1 MRKGFPIFCALSR
14 HAGFSAGFS
23 RPTKKGSA
31 IDPALKRR
39 AFRGPSGGRVS
50 ARWPEIPVAISE
62 TTRVNGGKLLYN
74 FRLKLFSSAIS
85 FRFNLMA
92 HIEPFR
98 ALRYDPERVS
108 IPQVVTQPYDKITPE
123 MREGYYAAS
132 PYNLVRVILGKEN
145 PGDHPGDNTYTRA
158 SQFFRDWR
166 KEGIFL
172 QDAEPSLYLYI
183 QRFTVPGKTTVM
195 ERRGIIALGR
205 IEDYSAEVVF
215 RHEQTLAKP
224 KADRLDL
231 LRATRAHFGQLFMLY
246 SDPGGEIEGLLVP
259 QGDPDLDTQD
269 EYGVSHRLWRIAD
282 ARVIEAVREKMHD
295 KNLVIADGHHRYETA
310 LNYRNEQRKEKGG
323 PRPDGSHAPHDLVM
337 MTLVNMD
344 SPGLLILPTHRVVH
358 GLESFSA
365 ANFREKASTYF
376 SVEEVDVSVDAAR
389 ASVILRE
396 AGRIGTA
403 LLAVAADRVFLLD
416 RARAVPVEL
425 FAGLSLRQQSLDVV
439 QLHKCL
445 LEGVLGISEEAIRDQ
460 KNVRYIRD
468 IGESMALVRSGAADV
483 AFLMNPARMS
493 QVRDIAF
500 AGEVLPQKSTD
511 FYPKLLTGLTIYPLD

>member
-1 MRKGFPIFCALSR
+1 
-14 HAGFSAGFS
+14 
-23 RPTKKGSA
+23 
-31 IDPALKRR
+31 
-39 AFRGPSGGRVS
+39 
-50 ARWPEIPVAISE
+50 
-62 TTRVNGGKLLYN
+62 
-74 FRLKLFSSAIS
+74 
-85 FRFNLMA
+85 MA

-98 ALRYDPERVS
+98 ALRYDPTRVS

-123 MREGYYAAS
+123 MQDGYYAAS
-132 PYNLVRVILGKEN
+132 PHNLVRVILGRQHAN
-145 PGDHPGDNTYTRA
+145 DHDGDNRYSRA
-158 SQFFRDWR
+158 SQFFQDWR
-166 KEGIFL
+166 RQGIFL
-172 QDAEPSLYLYI
+172 QDAQPSLYLYV
-183 QRFTVPGKTTVM
+183 QRFTVPGLIGHGSTGRGGASEL

-205 IEDYSAEVVF
+205 IEDYSAGVVF

-246 SDPGGEIEGLLVP
+246 SDPAGEVDGLLKP
-259 QGDPDLDTQD
+259 SQDPDLETQD
-269 EYGVSHRLWRIAD
+269 EYGVWHRVWKIAD
-282 ARVIEAVREKMHD
+282 PGVVETVRSKMLD
-295 KNLVIADGHHRYETA
+295 KKLVIADGHHRYETA
-310 LNYRNEQRKEKGG
+310 LNYRNERDEQRTAHQAAGTAG
-323 PRPDGSHAPHDLVM
+323 PGAAPAPYELVM

-344 SPGLLILPTHRVVH
+344 SSGLVILPTHRVVH

-365 ANFREKASTYF
+365 AALREKASVYF
-376 SVEEVDVSVDAAR
+376 SVEEVDTSVDAAR

-403 LLAVAADRVFLLD
+403 MLAVAADRVFLLD
-416 RARAVPVEL
+416 RPRAVPSNT

-468 IGESMALVRSGAADV
+468 IGESMAQVRNGTANV
-483 AFLMNPARMS
+483 AFLMNPARMA

-511 FYPKLLTGLTIYPLD
+511 FYPKLLTGLTIYALE